1 MLKAWVVAGLLAATA
16 GCVSSSETTVTNAS
30 PATIAM
36 SQQYA
41 FASKQAGRSYIV
53 QISAPLDPLKAGERA
68 AAVYV
73 MDGNWYFGIATDIA
87 RSLAV
92 GGDMAPTYIVAVG
105 YSDPNHKSVVANR
118 ETDLAHARFEGPEGA
133 VGGGG
138 EKFANF
144 LTEELQPFVEAH
156 YPVDPQQAYLAGQ
169 SLGGLFATNVL
180 LKSPDS
186 FAGYMIGS
194 PSLWADPSVLPAAAT
209 FSAGA
214 GKRVFIG
221 VGANESPGMKAGA
234 TALAKALSTPSTG
247 LTVLHREFPDLM
259 HQSMQGSWFAKGMSN
274 LLDR

>member
-1 MLKAWVVAGLLAATA
+1 MVKAWVVAGLLAATA
-16 GCVSSSETTVTNAS
+16 GCVSSSETTVSKAS

-41 FASKQAGRSYIV
+41 FASKQAGRSYLV
-53 QISAPLDPLKAGERA
+53 QISAPLDPLKSGERA

-92 GGDMAPTYIVAVG
+92 GGDMVPTYIVAVG

-118 ETDLAHARFEGPEGA
+118 ETDLAHARFEGPDGA

-138 EKFANF
+138 EKFATF

-156 YPVDPQQAYLAGQ
+156 YPVDPEQAYLAGQ

-180 LKSPDS
+180 LRSPDS
-186 FAGYMIGS
+186 FAGYLIGS

-221 VGANESPGMKAGA
+221 VGANESPSMKAGA
-234 TALAKALSTPSTG
+234 TALAKVLSTPSTG
-247 LTVLHREFPDLM
+247 LTVVHREFPDLM